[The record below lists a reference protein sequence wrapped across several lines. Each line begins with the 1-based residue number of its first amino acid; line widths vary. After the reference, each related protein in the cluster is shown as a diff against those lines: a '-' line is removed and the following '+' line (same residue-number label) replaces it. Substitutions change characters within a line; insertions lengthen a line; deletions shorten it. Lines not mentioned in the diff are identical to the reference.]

1 MNEWIGEEKA
11 QKLLGSI
18 NNVSD
23 IEMNCAPRKEDSDER
38 QPIVADMLIKFLSS
52 NNSFI
57 VEWISKNFKE
67 RILDYIDSDD
77 ALNKLTFVIYGK
89 MPSALMPF
97 VKPEDVRNFIAKNKV
112 DFLNA
117 IGLCGETENRANV
130 IAGQT
135 AAIDVCKC
143 DDNYSEENVENKKT
157 KEIKR
162 GEPENYELAFSLLRD
177 DDSSVNNV
185 LR

>member
-1 MNEWIGEEKA
+1 
-11 QKLLGSI
+11 SI

-112 DFLNA
+112 D
-117 IGLCGETENRANV
+117 
-130 IAGQT
+130 
-135 AAIDVCKC
+135 
-143 DDNYSEENVENKKT
+143 
-157 KEIKR
+157 
-162 GEPENYELAFSLLRD
+162 
-177 DDSSVNNV
+177 
-185 LR
+185 